1 LKLTTFLSL
10 PETQAGKASLVHG
23 TSKRPHS
30 TSRKTARPWPKD
42 GLNKDFQAGI
52 FQKLIE

>member
-1 LKLTTFLSL
+1 LKLTKFLSF

-30 TSRKTARPWPKD
+30 TSRKTAHRRPKD

-52 FQKLIE
+52 FQKLIA